1 MDTWTL
7 PLDYSTVVRILVT
20 GGCGFIG
27 SHLIDKL
34 LLDGHQVI
42 ALDDLSTGS
51 LENLRPHSNDK
62 NLAVFV
68 GSVLDS
74 QALEDAVEDVDYIFH
89 LAAAVGVFNIINK
102 PLSSLL
108 TNVKGTENV
117 FDVASRYKIP
127 VLIASSSEIYGK
139 NTSNGISESDDR
151 ILGSPTTLRWSY
163 SEAKAIDES
172 IAFAY
177 WVEQKLPIRIVR
189 FFNTVGPRQLGTY
202 GMVIPRFVEAA
213 LCNEPLLVFGDG
225 EQTRC
230 FSHILDTIDALV
242 KVAFSEKTIGI
253 AVNIGN
259 SKEISINN
267 LAKCVLDLT
276 NSKSPIKHIS
286 YTDAYGDGFED
297 MEKRIPNTNLLRDL
311 TSWEPKR
318 DLNDIVKDLAFH
330 FTHQGL

>member
-1 MDTWTL
+1 
-7 PLDYSTVVRILVT
+7 VRILVT

-27 SHLIDKL
+27 SHLIDRL
-34 LLDGHQVI
+34 LHDGNQVV

-51 LENLRPHSNDK
+51 LENISGHSNNR
-62 NLAVFV
+62 NLEVLV
-68 GSVLDS
+68 GSVLDTRKIEE
-74 QALEDAVEDVDYIFH
+74 AINGVDYIFH

-108 TNVKGTENV
+108 TNVKGTENI
-117 FDVASRYKIP
+117 FDVASRHQIP

-139 NTSNGISESDDR
+139 NISNGISESDDR

-177 WVEQKLPIRIVR
+177 WVEQQLPIRIVR
-189 FFNTVGPRQLGTY
+189 FFNTVGPRQVGTY
-202 GMVIPRFVEAA
+202 GMVVPRFVEAA
-213 LCNEPLLVFGDG
+213 ISNQPLMVFGDG

-230 FSHILDTIDALV
+230 FSHILDTIEALIR
-242 KVAFSEKTIGI
+242 VAFSEKTVGL

-267 LAKCVLDLT
+267 LAHSVVDIT
-276 NSKSPIKHIS
+276 NSKSVIKHIS
-286 YTDAYGDGFED
+286 YIDAYGDGFED
-297 MEKRIPNTNLLRDL
+297 MEKRIPNTNLLREL
-311 TSWEPKR
+311 TSWEPIR
-318 DLNDIVKDLAFH
+318 NLNDIVKDLAVH
-330 FTHQGL
+330 FSHQSL